1 MPIRSGRATWRGDL
15 KSGHGR
21 VDVESGTFDA
31 EYSFPSRFETGEGTN
46 PEELLGAAHAACFA
60 MALSNLM
67 AGEGHPPDRVS
78 AEARV
83 HLGTDGGAHL
93 ERIELVCEAEV
104 PGLDADA
111 FRGYAEQAKESCPV
125 SKALAATPI
134 SLEATLLD

>member
-1 MPIRSGRATWRGDL
+1 MPMRTGRATWRGDL
-15 KSGHGR
+15 KSGEGR

-31 EYSFPSRFETGEGTN
+31 AYSFPSRFEQGEGTN
-46 PEELLGAAHAACFA
+46 PEELVGAAHAGCFA

-67 AGEGHPPDRVS
+67 AGEGHTPDRVS

-83 HLGTDGGAHL
+83 HLSTEGGAHL

-111 FRGYAEQAKESCPV
+111 FQGYAEQAKESCPI
-125 SKALAATPI
+125 SKALAGVPI
-134 SLEATLLD
+134 SLEATLLE